1 MNRLLTP
8 KFEEAIK
15 DYPLYSQDGKA
26 RAAVCVAIFTIG
38 NIRWFVLEGGKEGD
52 DTILYCIVVGL
63 GEDEYGYVSLVIIRY
78 NLLASIKRSM
88 DYDTIGGLFA
98 DIYEGVHEL
107 TVVEK
112 IWDIILEVIAV
123 VAEILEADSEKL
135 LTEVINNNK
144 RLEALRLFAQA
155 A

>member
-63 GEDEYGYVSLVIIRY
+63 GEDEYGYVSLKELADVELDYRKQGFGIIR
-78 NLLASIKRSM
+78 
-88 DYDTIGGLFA
+88 
-98 DIYEGVHEL
+98 
-107 TVVEK
+107 
-112 IWDIILEVIAV
+112 VI
-123 VAEILEADSEKL
+123 
-135 LTEVINNNK
+135 
-144 RLEALRLFAQA
+144 QMP
-155 A
+155 

>member
-15 DYPLYSQDGKA
+15 DYPLYSQDGKE
-26 RAAVCVAIFTIG
+26 RNAVCVAIFTIG

-112 IWDIILEVIAV
+112 IWDIIFEVIAV
-123 VAEILEADSEKL
+123 VA
-135 LTEVINNNK
+135 
-144 RLEALRLFAQA
+144 
-155 A
+155 

>member
-63 GEDEYGYVSLVIIRY
+63 GEDEYGYVSLKELADVELDYRKQGFGIIRVIQMPY
-78 NLLASIKRSM
+78 FNPCPIGQISDERLQDFLNRL
-88 DYDTIGGLFA
+88 YD
-98 DIYEGVHEL
+98 
-107 TVVEK
+107 
-112 IWDIILEVIAV
+112 
-123 VAEILEADSEKL
+123 
-135 LTEVINNNK
+135 
-144 RLEALRLFAQA
+144 
-155 A
+155 

>member
-52 DTILYCIVVGL
+52 DTIL
-63 GEDEYGYVSLVIIRY
+63 
-78 NLLASIKRSM
+78 
-88 DYDTIGGLFA
+88 
-98 DIYEGVHEL
+98 
-107 TVVEK
+107 
-112 IWDIILEVIAV
+112 
-123 VAEILEADSEKL
+123 
-135 LTEVINNNK
+135 
-144 RLEALRLFAQA
+144 
-155 A
+155 

>member
-26 RAAVCVAIFTIG
+26 RDAVCVAIFTIG

-63 GEDEYGYVSLVIIRY
+63 GEDEYGYVSLKE
-78 NLLASIKRSM
+78 LADVEL
-88 DYDTIGGLFA
+88 DYRKQGLC
-98 DIYEGVHEL
+98 
-107 TVVEK
+107 VEK
-112 IWDIILEVIAV
+112 CSFVLILCVRNCKFSPSSCVEKCIDLAV
-123 VAEILEADSEKL
+123 LCV
-135 LTEVINNNK
+135 
-144 RLEALRLFAQA
+144 
-155 A
+155 